1 MALAR
6 TEPHRA
12 LPMNADELDAQCI
25 NYGLVYSDA
34 AIRLLVR
41 PSLPWLV
48 RNRKRTTERAL

>member
-1 MALAR
+1 
-6 TEPHRA
+6 
-12 LPMNADELDAQCI
+12 MNADELDAQCI